1 MLKTFKI
8 LLFSC
13 LSFVVFSQDVDFE
26 SPEGWAM
33 AYTSASALNL
43 GQSASKDLK
52 KGKISISAELSTI
65 PSLSEEQQKVGFNGI
80 KDEDL
85 NKSPVFGRLRL
96 SYGLASDTSL
106 ELSWTPPFEIDGAK
120 P

>member
-8 LLFSC
+8 LLFSF
-13 LSFVVFSQDVDFE
+13 LSSVVLSQDVDFE

-43 GQSASKDLK
+43 GQSASEDLK

-65 PSLSEEQQKVGFNGI
+65 PSLSKEQQKVGFGFI
-80 KDEDL
+80 
-85 NKSPVFGRLRL
+85 SQI
-96 SYGLASDTSL
+96 Y
-106 ELSWTPPFEIDGAK
+106 
-120 P
+120 

>member
-1 MLKTFKI
+1 MLRTFKI

-13 LSFVVFSQDVDFE
+13 LSSVVFSQDVDFE

-43 GQSASKDLK
+43 GQSASNGLN
-52 KGKISISAELSTI
+52 KGNLSISAELSTI
-65 PSLSEEQQKVGFNGI
+65 PRLSEEQQKVGFNGI

-85 NKSPVFGRLRL
+85 N
-96 SYGLASDTSL
+96 
-106 ELSWTPPFEIDGAK
+106 
-120 P
+120 